1 MLILGKK
8 SEYTIHYT
16 CIDVKLKWICIEK
29 PKIWQLISYNEKVFM
44 LALKKKSNFKI
55 SLLPKN

>member
-1 MLILGKK
+1 MYLKKKMLILGKK

-29 PKIWQLISYNEKVFM
+29 QKFDSIHAGFKKI
-44 LALKKKSNFKI
+44 SNFKI
-55 SLLPKN
+55 DLLPKN

>member
-16 CIDVKLKWICIEK
+16 CIDVKLKWICIK
-29 PKIWQLISYNEKVFM
+29 KQKFDSIHAGFKKI
-44 LALKKKSNFKI
+44 SNFKI
-55 SLLPKN
+55 DLLPKN

>member
-16 CIDVKLKWICIEK
+16 CIDVKIKWICIEK
-29 PKIWQLISYNEKVFM
+29 TKLWQLISNNEKVFM
-44 LALKKKSNFKI
+44 LALKKYLIFR
-55 SLLPKN
+55 